1 MKKNILNFV
10 RLAAVTVC
18 TITCMVLLMAEPVS
32 DEMNTKQ
39 WMTVFVCMK
48 AGAIISGAV
57 AFGLAGKLNEIVGNF
72 RGHEDGDSNA

>member
-10 RLAAVTVC
+10 RLAAVAVC
-18 TITCMVLLMAEPVS
+18 TITCMVLLIAEPVT

-48 AGAIISGAV
+48 AGAIISGAM
-57 AFGLAGKLNEIVGNF
+57 AFGLAGKL
-72 RGHEDGDSNA
+72 EDIIRTFSCNADEQ

>member
-10 RLAAVTVC
+10 RLAAVVVC
-18 TITCMVLLMAEPVS
+18 TITCMVLLIAEPVT

-48 AGAIISGAV
+48 AGAIISGAM
-57 AFGLAGKLNEIVGNF
+57 AFGLAGKL
-72 RGHEDGDSNA
+72 EDIIRTFSCNADEQ